1 MKFSIAAAVLSLT
14 TATFALPQATYDGDS
29 CLSQADAETIVARYQ
44 AVQAHAASDIGG
56 PRKTARKI
64 LAKDFQES
72 SDSLNSL
79 IGLPLGTVTWETKAD
94 YIEDV
99 LATDAAQLDTIQ
111 TLVSGCNYITWFWQA
126 VNLGDFPVKG
136 FHLFEIN
143 SKLKISEAW
152 LEFNSIAW
160 NQDLGGSCDIPS
172 AITTSNTTGTTR

>member
-79 IGLPLGTVTWETKAD
+79 IGLPVSLFTHGVPCQTV
-94 YIEDV
+94 Y
-99 LATDAAQLDTIQ
+99 
-111 TLVSGCNYITWFWQA
+111 
-126 VNLGDFPVKG
+126 
-136 FHLFEIN
+136 
-143 SKLKISEAW
+143 
-152 LEFNSIAW
+152 
-160 NQDLGGSCDIPS
+160 
-172 AITTSNTTGTTR
+172 